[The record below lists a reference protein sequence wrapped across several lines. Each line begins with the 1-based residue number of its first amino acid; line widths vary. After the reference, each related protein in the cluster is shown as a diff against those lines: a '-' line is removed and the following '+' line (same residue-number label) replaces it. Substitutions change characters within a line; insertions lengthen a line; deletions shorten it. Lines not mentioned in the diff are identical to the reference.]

1 MPISLGG
8 ITLPP
13 DIQWTDEFAGFGVG
27 QTIAPTITGALL
39 VEEFEQTEGR
49 PITLASNGAS
59 WVERSTVVSLEAL
72 AATPLDDEYL
82 TLVWGD
88 GREFE
93 VVFDR
98 SSGNG
103 FRADE
108 LRRLAADKQGP
119 SHKYLIEI
127 NLLIKDQIT

>member
-1 MPISLGG
+1 MPVTLAG

-13 DIQWTDEFAGFGVG
+13 DIQWTDEFSGFGVG
-27 QTIAPTITGALL
+27 QTISPTLTGALL
-39 VEEFEQTEGR
+39 VEEFAQTEGR

-59 WVERSTVVSLEAL
+59 WVERSAVLSLEAL
-72 AATPLDDEYL
+72 AATALNDQYL
-82 TLVWGD
+82 RLVWGD
-88 GREFE
+88 GRQFD

-108 LRRLAADKQGP
+108 LKRLAADKQGP

-127 NLLIKDQIT
+127 NLLIKEQIT